1 MTASIDMST
10 PVTRG
15 ELRAEL
21 EQLEQKLAPLAT
33 KAELAALATKAE
45 LAALATKAEL
55 AGAIA
60 PLATRADL
68 EAWGY
73 VLLDRMQTE
82 MARHFGAL
90 QEWISTQLSIVD
102 EKYKDLPE
110 RVNRLEATVF
120 GPRRP

>member
-1 MTASIDMST
+1 MTASTDMST

-21 EQLEQKLAPLAT
+21 QQLEQKLAPLAT
-33 KAELAALATKAE
+33 KAELVALATKAD
-45 LAALATKAEL
+45 LAE
-55 AGAIA
+55 AIA

-82 MARHFGAL
+82 MARQFGAL
-90 QEWISTQLSIVD
+90 QEWISTQISVVD
-102 EKYKDLPE
+102 EKYKDLPG